1 MTDSSARPLPVSEYW
16 MRTGVSGNTSRST
29 MPSCSS
35 LLQPFGQQPAADRQR
50 GLNFPEALGTLQKL
64 IDD

>member
-35 LLQPFGQQPAADRQR
+35 SFSRSDSNAAADRQR